1 MTITVTDVFGCA
13 GAGLG
18 ATHTDTDTVAE
29 RFARETGEHQ
39 MTVLHDAALYRHLRF
54 RSPGHGMYWF
64 DLITVPGT
72 LIFQGDGESFV
83 FRRLPDMFAFFRG
96 SAYQGQPDID
106 YWAEKLTS
114 GRDSVRCY
122 DQQLLEQHI
131 REEIAEHADELPGLA
146 AAVQEEV
153 LDQLVGDESV
163 DRQLV
168 DEFRYYAEAVP
179 DWTLK
184 LPDFEFVDTFD
195 WQCRGYHWWFE
206 WACHAIVWGIAQYDQ
221 HQATAAAAASSER
234 ALSEAARKEP
244 GR

>member
-1 MTITVTDVFGCA
+1 MR
-13 GAGLG
+13 
-18 ATHTDTDTVAE
+18 HYYDTGNCGYVHRGHHFDDTCP
-29 RFARETGEHQ
+29 AR
-39 MTVLHDAALYRHLRF
+39 VL
-54 RSPGHGMYWF
+54 
-64 DLITVPGT
+64 
-72 LIFQGDGESFV
+72 
-83 FRRLPDMFAFFRG
+83 
-96 SAYQGQPDID
+96 
-106 YWAEKLTS
+106 
-114 GRDSVRCY
+114 
-122 DQQLLEQHI
+122 
-131 REEIAEHADELPGLA
+131 
-146 AAVQEEV
+146 
-153 LDQLVGDESV
+153 